1 MPYIIS
7 FFIWWLWY

>member
-1 MPYIIS
+1 MPYIM